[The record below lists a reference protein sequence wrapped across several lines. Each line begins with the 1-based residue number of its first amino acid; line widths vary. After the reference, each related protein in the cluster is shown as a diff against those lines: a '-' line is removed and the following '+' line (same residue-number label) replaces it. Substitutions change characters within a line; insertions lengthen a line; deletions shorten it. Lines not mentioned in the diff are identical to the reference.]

1 MQIDKVIESEV
12 PKDLS
17 RIKHQLRDI
26 LVQNLNHSRDH
37 REVEELANIN
47 KNVLK
52 VVSKYCHL
60 ALVIYCHLALVI
72 Y

>member
-47 KNVLK
+47 KNK
-52 VVSKYCHL
+52 VIFFLTEGKP
-60 ALVIYCHLALVI
+60 AQR
-72 Y
+72 

>member
-1 MQIDKVIESEV
+1 MQIDQVIESEV

-17 RIKHQLRDI
+17 RIKNQLRDI

-47 KNVLK
+47 KNK
-52 VVSKYCHL
+52 VKFFL
-60 ALVIYCHLALVI
+60 TEGKPTQR
-72 Y
+72 